1 MKKFFLALL
10 ILGSLSVAAKE
21 VCPSNG
27 DALPWPW
34 GTECPFP
41 WAMIEGEWNASAF
54 ESADRFTF
62 RVLSVDRRGGRTFEI
77 KRYNAENE
85 LIAQGKGVASKRKK
99 IIRAFLSSVQEEKK
113 KNYWA
118 LVRAYSEDVGF
129 TCNTDQL
136 AVVITLR
143 TSRPKT
149 CEPDTHF
156 IVKRDLPV
164 EAETDDQ
171 P

>member
-1 MKKFFLALL
+1 MKKLFLALL
-10 ILGSLSVAAKE
+10 VLGSLSAAAKDI
-21 VCPSNG
+21 CTSNG

-41 WAMIEGEWNASAF
+41 WSMIEGEWSTLDI
-54 ESADRFTF
+54 ESADRFSF
-62 RVLSVDRRGGRTFEI
+62 KVLSVDRRGGRTFEI
-77 KRYNAENE
+77 KRYNADNE

-118 LVRAYSEDVGF
+118 LVRAYSEEVGF
-129 TCNTDQL
+129 TCSADQL
-136 AVVITLR
+136 AVVVTLR

-149 CEPDTHF
+149 CEKDMHMIIKKSAALEEP
-156 IVKRDLPV
+156 
-164 EAETDDQ
+164 ETY
-171 P
+171 

>member
-1 MKKFFLALL
+1 MKKLFLALL
-10 ILGSLSVAAKE
+10 VFGSISAAAKDI
-21 VCPSNG
+21 CTSNG

-41 WAMIEGEWNASAF
+41 WSMIEGEWSALDV
-54 ESADRFTF
+54 ESADAFVF
-62 RVLSVDRRGGRTFEI
+62 RVLSVDRRGNRTFEI

-118 LVRAYSEDVGF
+118 LVRAYSEQDGF
-129 TCNTDQL
+129 TCDAERL

-149 CEPDTHF
+149 CEKDAHF
-156 IVKRDLPV
+156 IIKKND
-164 EAETDDQ
+164 T
-171 P
+171 